1 MSDSDDIDRLL
12 REIDAMN
19 APNQGAGGAVT
30 PRPAPSVPDVR
41 PGHDDALQRSHAD
54 EGTLPPALSATIA
67 AGIAGGVTWLVFSI
81 LPFLNGVQ
89 GGLGAFFAVW
99 IVAFVLQRR
108 K

>member
-1 MSDSDDIDRLL
+1 
-12 REIDAMN
+12 MN
-19 APNQGAGGAVT
+19 APSQGSGGAVA
-30 PRPAPSVPDVR
+30 PRPTPSVPDVR
-41 PGHDDALQRSHAD
+41 SGHDDAIQKSGTE
-54 EGTLPPALSATIA
+54 EGALPAALSATIA
-67 AGIAGGVTWLVFSI
+67 AAIAGGVTWLVFAI